1 MSNLLYWVKKGEKI
15 IVGVISGYGQDTLA
29 GASYTCY
36 IDYHPGT
43 LIRDFIIRPIF
54 GYSKGEPLRLE
65 TLTLFRTTQNPTI
78 YTLFRAIPSMFLNN
92 TIFSTKTHVP
102 APRYGQYLMHAHNH
116 ITPVVAAT
124 FSWKIS
130 GSRLLWTVSSSLGC
144 IRRYMTPALY
154 ASGFIDKHR
163 LQAPLIL
170 MSILSGKKKGKEDKT
185 LRSEFSSIFLLFI
198 FSNRESC
205 RASIEID
212 TGSGIGFWA
221 SSKSGGPACKSVNY
235 ILGKLSGASNDGF
248 LLNALNSPFRLSRVL
263 LDL

>member
-1 MSNLLYWVKKGEKI
+1 
-15 IVGVISGYGQDTLA
+15 
-29 GASYTCY
+29 
-36 IDYHPGT
+36 
-43 LIRDFIIRPIF
+43 
-54 GYSKGEPLRLE
+54 
-65 TLTLFRTTQNPTI
+65 
-78 YTLFRAIPSMFLNN
+78 
-92 TIFSTKTHVP
+92 
-102 APRYGQYLMHAHNH
+102 
-116 ITPVVAAT
+116 
-124 FSWKIS
+124 
-130 GSRLLWTVSSSLGC
+130 
-144 IRRYMTPALY
+144 
-154 ASGFIDKHR
+154 
-163 LQAPLIL
+163 